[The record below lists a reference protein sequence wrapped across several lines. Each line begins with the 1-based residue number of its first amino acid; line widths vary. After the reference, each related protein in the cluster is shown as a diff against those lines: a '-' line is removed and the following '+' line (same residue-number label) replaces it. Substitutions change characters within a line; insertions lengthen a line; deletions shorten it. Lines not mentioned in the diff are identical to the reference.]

1 MCLHPKESDEIDAS
15 KITDELNALTN
26 DYDTLNEFANS
37 CRYIDHISELV
48 PGDMDLTLL
57 HLNIRSILNKQDELK
72 NLLSSNDIDIC
83 SLNETW
89 LDNTTK
95 NQVQVSGYVLESSEH
110 KNKSGGGVG
119 ILVGDHLK
127 YKRRLDLE
135 NFDLELCI
143 VEILGKNGNLIV
155 CSLYR
160 APNTK
165 ENVFL
170 REYRKLLQCI
180 SDFEGR
186 HTILCMDHNF
196 DLLKSDTHK
205 KMEVSGPI
213 PTMHTGLNV

>member
-1 MCLHPKESDEIDAS
+1 M
-15 KITDELNALTN
+15 TN

-95 NQVQVSGYVLESSEH
+95 NQVQVSRYVLESSEC

-127 YKRRLDLE
+127 YKRWLDLE

-155 CSLYR
+155 CSLYQ

-165 ENVFL
+165 KTFFLENTGNYFNVL
-170 REYRKLLQCI
+170 VI
-180 SDFEGR
+180 SRVDIQYSVWI
-186 HTILCMDHNF
+186 TTLICLNQT
-196 DLLKSDTHK
+196 LTK
-205 KMEVSGPI
+205 KRRN
-213 PTMHTGLNV
+213 L